1 LVKALVGDFFQP
13 MQTNP
18 GTNKA
23 GGNHCQHQ
31 RQPILKNKACH
42 AKDQRFRGMLHGH
55 YSRKC
60 RDRLQPF
67 AKTSF
72 YKGRYQRP

>member
-23 GGNHCQHQ
+23 SGNHCQHQ
-31 RQPILKNKACH
+31 RQPILKDKACH
-42 AKDQRFRGMLHGH
+42 AKN
-55 YSRKC
+55 
-60 RDRLQPF
+60 
-67 AKTSF
+67 
-72 YKGRYQRP
+72 